1 MNTSSSKQLE
11 VSDITFEVH
20 RKPIK
25 NLHIGVYPPDGRVR
39 VSAPKRM
46 SYEAIRLAVVGKLG
60 WIRKHQQK
68 FASQE
73 RQSPREYVTGETHYY
88 QGKRYR
94 LNVLLT
100 DGRSSVHLRH
110 GTIEMQVAPDGD
122 HSYREALLSG
132 WYRKQMK
139 EQLPELLDKWQQI
152 IGVQIDSFGIKRM
165 KTRWGT
171 CNPTAK
177 RIWLNLELIKK
188 PAHCLEYIIVHELMH
203 LLEKHH
209 NDRFKS
215 LMDQY
220 LPLWRQYREELNRQ
234 PLCSDEWVE

>member
-1 MNTSSSKQLE
+1 MTTKTKQIE
-11 VSDITFEVH
+11 VSGITVEVV
-20 RKPIK
+20 RKAIK

-39 VSAPKRM
+39 VAAPSRM
-46 SYEAIRLAVVGKLG
+46 SMEAIRLAVIGKLG
-60 WIRKHQQK
+60 WIKKHQTK

-94 LNVLLT
+94 LNIQLH
-100 DGRSSVHLRH
+100 DGRSVVLLRH
-110 GTIEMQVAPDGD
+110 GTLELHVSPDHGSD
-122 HSYREALLSG
+122 YREALLYN
-132 WYRKQMK
+132 WYRRQMK
-139 EQLPELLDKWQQI
+139 LQLPELLAKWEQI
-152 IGVQIDSFGIKRM
+152 IGVQVSEYGIKRM

-171 CNPTAK
+171 CNPSAK

-188 PAHCLEYIIVHELMH
+188 PVHCLEYIIVHELVH
-203 LLEKHH
+203 LLEKYH
-209 NDRFKS
+209 NDRFKG

-234 PLCSDEWVE
+234 PLGHEAWGE

>member
-1 MNTSSSKQLE
+1 MTTKTKQIE
-11 VSDITFEVH
+11 VSGITVEVV
-20 RKPIK
+20 RKAIK

-39 VSAPKRM
+39 VAAPGRM
-46 SYEAIRLAVVGKLG
+46 SMEAIRLAVIGKLG
-60 WIRKHQQK
+60 WIKKHQTK
-68 FASQE
+68 FAAQE
-73 RQSPREYVTGETHYY
+73 RQSPREYITGETHYY

-100 DGRSSVHLRH
+100 GGRPAVLLRH
-110 GTIEMQVAPDGD
+110 GTLELHVSPDHGSD
-122 HSYREALLSG
+122 YREALLYN
-132 WYRKQMK
+132 WYRRQMK
-139 EQLPELLDKWQQI
+139 LQLPELVAKWEQI
-152 IGVQIDSFGIKRM
+152 IAVQVSGYGIKRM

-171 CNPTAK
+171 CNPSVK

-188 PAHCLEYIIVHELMH
+188 PVHCLEYIIVHELVH

-209 NDRFKS
+209 NDRFKG

-234 PLCSDEWVE
+234 PLGHEAWGE